1 MLKLLKKKF
10 NKLNSSHLISDI
22 IFSIVLFVVTEAIIK
37 NYYASSNVYDNFR
50 ELYSTMISIWATV
63 IGFLITAIS
72 ILMTLQDNKYLKVL
86 KESGHFKTLLN
97 VLMQTC
103 YISALI
109 ICGMILVYIVNVKKE
124 CVENLIMF
132 ANVFAIKRLFSCFRI
147 LYKLID
153 ISNE

>member
-86 KESGHFKTLLN
+86 
-97 VLMQTC
+97 
-103 YISALI
+103 
-109 ICGMILVYIVNVKKE
+109 
-124 CVENLIMF
+124 
-132 ANVFAIKRLFSCFRI
+132 
-147 LYKLID
+147 
-153 ISNE
+153 